1 MHGCMHGCKQSAV
14 TFEALIVRLCNLCHS
29 TRDVISIKTI
39 PRGLPYDQSIGTKT
53 RRENN
58 S

>member
-1 MHGCMHGCKQSAV
+1 MHGCKQSAV
-14 TFEALIVRLCNLCHS
+14 TFEVFIVWLCNLCHS
-29 TRDVISIKTI
+29 TRDVISIKMI

-53 RRENN
+53 CRENN